1 MSKLIDPQR
10 LVTVRKLTSELHALQ
25 DRLNQTI
32 DQMCDLLAGA
42 DLGDLVSGAAGD
54 AEAASQ
60 RAMSPSFLTLPI
72 AAVYKNSPPSGY
84 ALGTDCRLFSDYKAA
99 ALQTIQAP
107 SSRSSEGRYSLV
119 INYADFDGSFLSL
132 VVDARSLLQALTTG
146 RARIGLVL
154 DVRGIPSVPM
164 HAKCAWRVGD
174 QWAEQRLEAK
184 SGRMSV
190 DSFELPL
197 SDLSQVQALDF
208 HFIFSPQS
216 RGTIEIHR
224 ALISLVLE
232 EPAATAAASGAP
244 NIFESVN

>member
-25 DRLNQTI
+25 ERLNQTI

-42 DLGDLVSGAAGD
+42 ELGDVVSTAA
-54 AEAASQ
+54 ESASQ
-60 RAMSPSFLTLPI
+60 RSMSPAFLTLPI

-84 ALGTDCRLFSDYKAA
+84 ALGTDCRLFSDYQTA

-132 VVDARSLLQALTTG
+132 VLDARGLLQGLTTG

-154 DVRGIPSVPM
+154 DVRGIPQVPM

-190 DSFELPL
+190 DSFELPVT
-197 SDLSQVQALDF
+197 DLSQVQGLDF

-232 EPAATAAASGAP
+232 EPAAAAAASGAP